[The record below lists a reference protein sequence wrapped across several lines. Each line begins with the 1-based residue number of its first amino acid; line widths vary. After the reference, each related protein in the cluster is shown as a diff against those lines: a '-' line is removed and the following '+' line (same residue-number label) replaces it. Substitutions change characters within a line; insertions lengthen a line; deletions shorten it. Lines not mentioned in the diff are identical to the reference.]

1 MRGKLHMNNKA
12 YLRLLILPILVTS
25 PLLYASDNPDL
36 RFFIDSA
43 NRSLRSRQ
51 FDRAINDLIPALR
64 IAKREKASNETV
76 GVILNNLGYSYRQ
89 VGRCGDAVT
98 VLTEEMRGWDRG
110 MVSLDQA
117 RFAGINLLQS
127 YLNCGE
133 SRSAAHSW
141 NKTLVPIA
149 RKLNPDSPALASL
162 LAAGA
167 LATSAVKHYQES
179 LNLYNQAIAI
189 WEEQPENYRDRIC
202 SARSNRAVAHAYLG
216 EILAGIDDADRALK
230 ELDSA
235 IAMEPAVRAAALNN
249 IAVVYL
255 MDKRFTK
262 AEDCLQ
268 RALALVDGASLLC
281 EPQVVANYAFLLR
294 QTGRKRAAAAAQLR
308 AQELYSQRRG
318 NAGSQTIDASEI
330 DSFAK

>member
-1 MRGKLHMNNKA
+1 MNNKA
-12 YLRLLILPILVTS
+12 YLPLLTISIVVTS
-25 PLLYASDNPDL
+25 PVLSASDNPDL
-36 RFFIDSA
+36 RGLMDSA
-43 NRSLRSRQ
+43 SRSMRSRQ

-64 IAKREKASNETV
+64 AAKRERASNETV
-76 GVILNNLGYSYRQ
+76 SVILNNLGYSYRE
-89 VGRCGDAVT
+89 VGRCGDAVAA
-98 VLTEEMRGWDRG
+98 LTEEMRGWVRG
-110 MVSLDQA
+110 IVPLDQA

-133 SRSAAHSW
+133 SRSAARSW
-141 NKTLVPIA
+141 SKALVPMA

-179 LNLYNQAIAI
+179 VNLCNEAIAI
-189 WEEQPENYRDRIC
+189 WEEQPGNYRDRIC
-202 SARSNRAVAHAYLG
+202 SARSHRAVAHAYLG
-216 EILAGIDDADRALK
+216 ETLTAIDDADRALK

-255 MDKRFTK
+255 MDKRFTR

-294 QTGRKRAAAAAQLR
+294 QTGRKRAAAAAQIR

-318 NAGSQTIDASEI
+318 KTGSQTIDASEI
-330 DSFAK
+330 NSFGK

>member
-1 MRGKLHMNNKA
+1 MNNKA
-12 YLRLLILPILVTS
+12 YLQLLMLPIVVTS
-25 PLLYASDNPDL
+25 PLLSANDNPDL
-36 RFFIDSA
+36 RCFIDSA
-43 NRSLRSRQ
+43 SRSLHSRQ

-64 IAKREKASNETV
+64 IAKRERASNETV
-76 GVILNNLGYSYRQ
+76 SAILSDLGYAYRV

-98 VLTEEMRGWDRG
+98 VLTEEMRAWDRG
-110 MVSLDQA
+110 MIAVEQA
-117 RFAGINLLQS
+117 RLAGINLLQS
-127 YLNCGE
+127 YLDCGE
-133 SRSAAHSW
+133 SRSAARSW
-141 NKTLVPIA
+141 SKSLEPIA

-167 LATSAVKHYQES
+167 LATSAVNHYQES
-179 LNLYNQAIAI
+179 VNLNNEAITI
-189 WEEQPENYRDRIC
+189 WEEQRETYRDRIC

-216 EILAGIDDADRALK
+216 EILAAIEDADRALK

-235 IAMEPAVRAAALNN
+235 IAMEPAIRAVALNN
-249 IAVVYL
+249 IAIVYL

-268 RALALVDGASLLC
+268 RALALLDGAPPLSVP
-281 EPQVVANYAFLLR
+281 EVAVNYAFLLR

-308 AQELYSQRRG
+308 AQELSSQRRG
-318 NAGSQTIDASEI
+318 KTRSQTIDASEI

>member
-1 MRGKLHMNNKA
+1 MSKA
-12 YLRLLILPILVTS
+12 GLRFLTLLIVVTS
-25 PLLYASDNPDL
+25 RLLYASDNTDL

-43 NRSLRSRQ
+43 DRSLRSRQ

-64 IAKREKASNETV
+64 VAKRERASNETV
-76 GVILNNLGYSYRQ
+76 SAILNNLGYSYREL
-89 VGRCGDAVT
+89 GRCGDAVT
-98 VLTEEMRGWDRG
+98 VLTEEMRGWGRG

-133 SRSAAHSW
+133 SQSAARSW
-141 NKTLVPIA
+141 SKTLRPIA
-149 RKLNPDSPALASL
+149 RKLNPESPALASL

-167 LATSAVKHYQES
+167 LATSAVKHYQETV
-179 LNLYNQAIAI
+179 NLCNEAIGI
-189 WEEQPENYRDRIC
+189 WEEQPENYRDRIG
-202 SARSNRAVAHAYLG
+202 SARSNRAVAYAYLG
-216 EILAGIDDADRALK
+216 ETLAAVDDADRALR

-235 IAMEPAVRAAALNN
+235 IAMEPAAQAAVLNN

-268 RALALVDGASLLC
+268 RALALWTAPL
-281 EPQVVANYAFLLR
+281 N
-294 QTGRKRAAAAAQLR
+294 
-308 AQELYSQRRG
+308 
-318 NAGSQTIDASEI
+318 
-330 DSFAK
+330 

>member
-1 MRGKLHMNNKA
+1 MNNT
-12 YLRLLILPILVTS
+12 YLRLLMLPIVMTS
-25 PLLYASDNPDL
+25 LYAGDDPDL
-36 RFFIDSA
+36 RFFLDSA
-43 NRSLRSRQ
+43 NRSLLSRQ

-64 IAKREKASNETV
+64 VAKRERASNEIV
-76 GVILNNLGYSYRQ
+76 SAILNNLGYSYRQ

-98 VLTEEMRGWDRG
+98 VLEEEMRGWDRG
-110 MVSLDQA
+110 MVALDQA

-133 SRSAAHSW
+133 SRSAARSW
-141 NKTLVPIA
+141 YKTIVPIV

-162 LAAGA
+162 LVAGA

-179 LNLYNQAIAI
+179 VNLSNEAITI
-189 WEEQPENYRDRIC
+189 WEEQPEKYRDRLC
-202 SARSNRAVAHAYLG
+202 SARSNRAVANAYLG
-216 EILAGIDDADRALK
+216 KIRAAVDDADRALK

-235 IAMEPAVRAAALNN
+235 IAMEPAVQAAALNN

-255 MDKRFTK
+255 LDKRFTK

-268 RALALVDGASLLC
+268 RALAFVDGASLLC
-281 EPQVVANYAFLLR
+281 EPQVVANYVFLLR
-294 QTGRKRAAAAAQLR
+294 QTGRKGAAAVAQLR

-318 NAGSQTIDASEI
+318 KARSQTIDASEI
-330 DSFAK
+330 DSFGK

>member
-1 MRGKLHMNNKA
+1 
-12 YLRLLILPILVTS
+12 VTS

-43 NRSLRSRQ
+43 NCSLRSRQ

-64 IAKREKASNETV
+64 VAKREKASNETV
-76 GVILNNLGYSYRQ
+76 SAILNDLGYSYRQ
-89 VGRCGDAVT
+89 VGRCEDAVT

-110 MVSLDQA
+110 IVSLDQA
-117 RFAGINLLQS
+117 RVAGINLLQS

-133 SRSAAHSW
+133 SRSAARSW
-141 NKTLVPIA
+141 NKTLAPIA
-149 RKLNPDSPALASL
+149 GKLDPDSPALASL
-162 LAAGA
+162 LVAGA

-179 LNLYNQAIAI
+179 VALYNEAIVI
-189 WEEQPENYRDRIC
+189 WEGQRENYRDRIC
-202 SARSNRAVAHAYLG
+202 SARSSRAVAHAYLG
-216 EILAGIDDADRALK
+216 EILAAIDDADRALK

-235 IAMEPAVRAAALNN
+235 IAMEPAGRAGALNN
-249 IAVVYL
+249 IAIAYL

-268 RALALVDGASLLC
+268 RALALADGASLLC
-281 EPQVVANYAFLLR
+281 EPLVVANYALLLR
-294 QTGRKRAAAAAQLR
+294 QTGRKKAAAAAQLR

-318 NAGSQTIDASEI
+318 KARSQTIDVSEI
-330 DSFAK
+330 NAFSK

>member
-1 MRGKLHMNNKA
+1 MNNKA
-12 YLRLLILPILVTS
+12 CVRLLPLLIVVTS
-25 PLLYASDNPDL
+25 RVLYAGDSPDL

-51 FDRAINDLIPALR
+51 FDRAINDLIQALR
-64 IAKREKASNETV
+64 VAKRERASNETASA
-76 GVILNNLGYSYRQ
+76 ILNNLGYSYRQ

-110 MVSLDQA
+110 MVSLDHA

-133 SRSAAHSW
+133 SRSAARSW
-141 NKTLVPIA
+141 SKTLEPMA
-149 RKLNPDSPALASL
+149 RKLNPDSPAQASL

-179 LNLYNQAIAI
+179 VNLCNEAIAI
-189 WEEQPENYRDRIC
+189 WEEQRENYRDRIC
-202 SARSNRAVAHAYLG
+202 SARSNRAVAHAHLG
-216 EILAGIDDADRALK
+216 EIPAAIDDADRALK

-235 IAMEPAVRAAALNN
+235 IAVEPAVRAAALNN

-255 MDKRFTK
+255 MDKLFTK

-294 QTGRKRAAAAAQLR
+294 QTGRKRAAATAQLR

-318 NAGSQTIDASEI
+318 KTGSQTIDASEI
-330 DSFAK
+330 DSFGK

>member
-1 MRGKLHMNNKA
+1 MRERASHEQQSILA
-12 YLRLLILPILVTS
+12 VFDLPILVTS

-36 RFFIDSA
+36 RFSIDSA

-64 IAKREKASNETV
+64 IAKRERASNETMSA
-76 GVILNNLGYSYRQ
+76 ILINLGYSYRQ

-127 YLNCGE
+127 YLKCGE

-141 NKTLVPIA
+141 YKTMVPIA

-179 LNLYNQAIAI
+179 VNLSNEAITI

-202 SARSNRAVAHAYLG
+202 SARSNRAVAYAYLG
-216 EILAGIDDADRALK
+216 KIRAAVDDADRALK

-235 IAMEPAVRAAALNN
+235 IAMELGVQAAALNN

-255 MDKRFTK
+255 MDKRFTE
-262 AEDCLQ
+262 AQDCLQ

-281 EPQVVANYAFLLR
+281 EPQVVANYVFLLR
-294 QTGRKRAAAAAQLR
+294 QTGRKRAAAAAQWR
-308 AQELYSQRRG
+308 AQELYSQCRG
-318 NAGSQTIDASEI
+318 KARSQTIDASEI